1 MPTKANVLIDQM
13 GCPRLSDSGLLTIIS
28 DPTYLLSS
36 SSHIQGGTARWMSPE
51 RIAPGRFG
59 FKHSRPTRHSDCY
72 ALGMVIY
79 ETISG
84 HLPFHKDAE
93 LTVFMKVVEGK
104 RPLRGA
110 RFTDRLWEMVE
121 QCWAPRPDARPSVED
136 VLQCLETEPPSTG
149 QDVKTEEDGGDV
161 EMKDGTDGWDS
172 DNSFCKFSHS
182 IPPAGPRSPFS
193 CGHRDATLL
202 PIEVAA
208 QGNHQAMGAF
218 NYNF

>member
-1 MPTKANVLIDQM
+1 
-13 GCPRLSDSGLLTIIS
+13 
-28 DPTYLLSS
+28 
-36 SSHIQGGTARWMSPE
+36 MSPE
-51 RIAPGRFG
+51 RINPERFG
-59 FKHSRPTRHSDCY
+59 LEDNRPTTRSDCY

-93 LTVFMKVVEGK
+93 PTVFMKVVEGK

-110 RFTDRLWEMVE
+110 RFTDRLWEMLE

-161 EMKDGTDGWDS
+161 EMKDDTDGWDS
-172 DNSFCKFSHS
+172 WDSDDSSCKFSHS
-182 IPPAGPRSPFS
+182 IPLALFS

-202 PIEVAA
+202 PIEVTA
-208 QGNHQAMGAF
+208 QGNHQATGVF
-218 NYNF
+218 KFWPGQSKPWIT